1 MKKLQF
7 KTNSRHI
14 SQLGRELVTDFVTAL
29 VELIKNSYDA
39 DAYGVKIILDKPN
52 TPQSRIVLIDTGTG
66 MTQSD
71 FENKWMVIGTNN
83 KITEPYTP
91 KGRKKAGKKGIGRF
105 SVERLAEKVQIYS
118 FPEFEPPYRVDINW
132 NSFEEINIPALT
144 QRIGILKDHQ
154 ESTAA
159 KFICN
164 QLEYFMVTDKIL
176 QEDKDTVESILGT
189 KSFEYPMFYKNE
201 TLRLLED
208 KVVPIIKKY
217 EDIELLIGDVS
228 SSLDT
233 IDSQSE
239 SEVFTML
246 EELYIKFNLS
256 KSQTGMILIMEGLR
270 DEWKQRDIDKLQ
282 KELRLLVAP
291 DFIESDPFK
300 IELVA
305 PEFKVEDIVL
315 VNEILDL
322 RYAKIDA
329 EIFDNAQKSRITYS
343 DNGMDINQ
351 IKDVVSI
358 VSGDFDRIYA
368 YSNLIVNFLRKR
380 KRTIDSEINLSS
392 ALKEVGGFY
401 QTIVKSFDIT
411 LNFVCEDTIEYKI
424 KQIDFESIVI
434 NMITNAFEQVKGRE
448 NRKITVTISQ
458 SASHLIIYFEDSG
471 AGVPEGKEKEIFRP
485 FETTKENGIGLGLNI
500 VKDIVEK
507 YHGDISVKRS
517 ETMLGAKFI
526 VTLPKGDE

>member
-208 KVVPIIKKY
+208 KVVPMSKMD
-217 EDIELLIGDVS
+217 ELIGLFIEDEAANVDVYTR
-228 SSLDT
+228 L
-233 IDSQSE
+233 
-239 SEVFTML
+239 FAL
-246 EELYIKFNLS
+246 
-256 KSQTGMILIMEGLR
+256 EGLKL
-270 DEWKQRDIDKLQ
+270 DCLDKLPLTVDSYYDIILEKNVDFLIIDFHLEKQVTYKGIDVLREIRKHDSTIYAVLLTNYELDDFADQFGDYDYELQ
-282 KELRLLVAP
+282 KSEITSRYKDVAEKIKRACGLRKENLMYRAVEINQQQDTETIRLLQ
-291 DFIESDPFK
+291 
-300 IELVA
+300 
-305 PEFKVEDIVL
+305 
-315 VNEILDL
+315 EISSKLD
-322 RYAKIDA
+322 
-329 EIFDNAQKSRITYS
+329 
-343 DNGMDINQ
+343 
-351 IKDVVSI
+351 
-358 VSGDFDRIYA
+358 
-368 YSNLIVNFLRKR
+368 
-380 KRTIDSEINLSS
+380 
-392 ALKEVGGFY
+392 
-401 QTIVKSFDIT
+401 
-411 LNFVCEDTIEYKI
+411 
-424 KQIDFESIVI
+424 
-434 NMITNAFEQVKGRE
+434 
-448 NRKITVTISQ
+448 
-458 SASHLIIYFEDSG
+458 
-471 AGVPEGKEKEIFRP
+471 EK
-485 FETTKENGIGLGLNI
+485 K
-500 VKDIVEK
+500 
-507 YHGDISVKRS
+507 
-517 ETMLGAKFI
+517 
-526 VTLPKGDE
+526 

>member
-176 QEDKDTVESILGT
+176 QEDKDTVEQELD
-189 KSFEYPMFYKNE
+189 KLPKDEMFEKAEEYLN
-201 TLRLLED
+201 D
-208 KVVPIIKKY
+208 KGIENSLVFEEYNIDFKMKFNGSTY
-217 EDIELLIGDVS
+217 YCELLVDNS
-228 SSLDT
+228 
-233 IDSQSE
+233 
-239 SEVFTML
+239 L
-246 EELYIKFNLS
+246 EEKTEYRKNISVEKLTTWFEKLNSNF
-256 KSQTGMILIMEGLR
+256 GILFYYPRINRMYFYPVSNNMTLPEITDG
-270 DEWKQRDIDKLQ
+270 K
-282 KELRLLVAP
+282 
-291 DFIESDPFK
+291 K
-300 IELVA
+300 I
-305 PEFKVEDIVL
+305 
-315 VNEILDL
+315 
-322 RYAKIDA
+322 R
-329 EIFDNAQKSRITYS
+329 
-343 DNGMDINQ
+343 Q
-351 IKDVVSI
+351 IK
-358 VSGDFDRIYA
+358 
-368 YSNLIVNFLRKR
+368 
-380 KRTIDSEINLSS
+380 INDKCL
-392 ALKEVGGFY
+392 L
-401 QTIVKSFDIT
+401 
-411 LNFVCEDTIEYKI
+411 
-424 KQIDFESIVI
+424 
-434 NMITNAFEQVKGRE
+434 
-448 NRKITVTISQ
+448 
-458 SASHLIIYFEDSG
+458 
-471 AGVPEGKEKEIFRP
+471 
-485 FETTKENGIGLGLNI
+485 
-500 VKDIVEK
+500 
-507 YHGDISVKRS
+507 
-517 ETMLGAKFI
+517 
-526 VTLPKGDE
+526 

>member
-233 IDSQSE
+233 ILFS
-239 SEVFTML
+239 
-246 EELYIKFNLS
+246 
-256 KSQTGMILIMEGLR
+256 
-270 DEWKQRDIDKLQ
+270 
-282 KELRLLVAP
+282 LL
-291 DFIESDPFK
+291 
-300 IELVA
+300 
-305 PEFKVEDIVL
+305 
-315 VNEILDL
+315 
-322 RYAKIDA
+322 
-329 EIFDNAQKSRITYS
+329 
-343 DNGMDINQ
+343 
-351 IKDVVSI
+351 
-358 VSGDFDRIYA
+358 
-368 YSNLIVNFLRKR
+368 
-380 KRTIDSEINLSS
+380 
-392 ALKEVGGFY
+392 
-401 QTIVKSFDIT
+401 
-411 LNFVCEDTIEYKI
+411 
-424 KQIDFESIVI
+424 
-434 NMITNAFEQVKGRE
+434 
-448 NRKITVTISQ
+448 
-458 SASHLIIYFEDSG
+458 
-471 AGVPEGKEKEIFRP
+471 
-485 FETTKENGIGLGLNI
+485 
-500 VKDIVEK
+500 
-507 YHGDISVKRS
+507 
-517 ETMLGAKFI
+517 
-526 VTLPKGDE
+526 

>member
-217 EDIELLIGDVS
+217 EDI
-228 SSLDT
+228 
-233 IDSQSE
+233 
-239 SEVFTML
+239 
-246 EELYIKFNLS
+246 
-256 KSQTGMILIMEGLR
+256 
-270 DEWKQRDIDKLQ
+270 
-282 KELRLLVAP
+282 
-291 DFIESDPFK
+291 
-300 IELVA
+300 
-305 PEFKVEDIVL
+305 
-315 VNEILDL
+315 
-322 RYAKIDA
+322 
-329 EIFDNAQKSRITYS
+329 
-343 DNGMDINQ
+343 
-351 IKDVVSI
+351 VSI

-471 AGVPEGKEKEIFRP
+471 TGVPEGKEKEIFRP

>member
-144 QRIGILKDHQ
+144 QRIGILK
-154 ESTAA
+154 
-159 KFICN
+159 
-164 QLEYFMVTDKIL
+164 
-176 QEDKDTVESILGT
+176 
-189 KSFEYPMFYKNE
+189 
-201 TLRLLED
+201 
-208 KVVPIIKKY
+208 
-217 EDIELLIGDVS
+217 
-228 SSLDT
+228 
-233 IDSQSE
+233 
-239 SEVFTML
+239 
-246 EELYIKFNLS
+246 
-256 KSQTGMILIMEGLR
+256 
-270 DEWKQRDIDKLQ
+270 
-282 KELRLLVAP
+282 
-291 DFIESDPFK
+291 
-300 IELVA
+300 
-305 PEFKVEDIVL
+305 
-315 VNEILDL
+315 
-322 RYAKIDA
+322 
-329 EIFDNAQKSRITYS
+329 
-343 DNGMDINQ
+343 
-351 IKDVVSI
+351 
-358 VSGDFDRIYA
+358 
-368 YSNLIVNFLRKR
+368 
-380 KRTIDSEINLSS
+380 
-392 ALKEVGGFY
+392 
-401 QTIVKSFDIT
+401 
-411 LNFVCEDTIEYKI
+411 
-424 KQIDFESIVI
+424 
-434 NMITNAFEQVKGRE
+434 EQVKGRE